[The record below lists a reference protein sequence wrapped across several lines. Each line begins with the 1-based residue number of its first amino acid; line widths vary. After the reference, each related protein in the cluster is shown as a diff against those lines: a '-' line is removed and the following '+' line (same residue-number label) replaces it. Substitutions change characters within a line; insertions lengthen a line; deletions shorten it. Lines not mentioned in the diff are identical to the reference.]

1 MLCVVGSGAASD
13 NVYINAEAAKKLS
26 STTVRGG
33 PTATMTK
40 PPEDAS
46 KTNTNPSQDNDNEYC
61 MPLEFL
67 LGDAERGQGVGEEQN
82 HYKGPQTKTTSSA
95 AAAQSSTSLSPQNS
109 LDRVGYPSLDKV
121 PTDLSDLSVEEVL
134 QCLRW
139 LNLSHHVDRF
149 RAEQIDGELLVAVDQ
164 QVLIEEFGFKRF
176 DAIKLEKFA
185 RHGWRP
191 KLARASP
198 TAHQH
203 QYYNQQ
209 QQQQTL
215 QLYSQDEPLYTDV

>member
-1 MLCVVGSGAASD
+1 MLCIVGSGEVSD
-13 NVYINAEAAKKLS
+13 NVYVNAEAAKRLS
-26 STTVRGG
+26 STVVRGG
-33 PTATMTK
+33 PTATMPK
-40 PPEDAS
+40 PPENTS
-46 KTNTNPSQDNDNEYC
+46 KRNANSSQDDDNAYC
-61 MPLEFL
+61 MPLECL
-67 LGDAERGQGVGEEQN
+67 LGDAERGQGVGAEQN

-95 AAAQSSTSLSPQNS
+95 GAQSSTSLSPQNS
-109 LDRVGYPSLDKV
+109 FDRVGYPSLDEV
-121 PTDLSDLSVEEVL
+121 PTDVSDLSVEEVL

-191 KLARASP
+191 KLARATSAP
-198 TAHQH
+198 HH
-203 QYYNQQ
+203 QYYNQH